1 MAKDIE
7 SLVLTMSADLRRF
20 EKSMASMRQT
30 ADKRLTE
37 VERRAMQS
45 QRSLSNIMARTG
57 RDMTASLRASLA
69 GIAPALAAAFSTAA
83 VVKYGDA
90 YTNLKSRL
98 KATGLEGERL
108 LSIENQLFDA
118 ANRNGVAID
127 AVAQMYQRVSQSRQA
142 LGASDADLIALTNGV
157 TAALR
162 VQGVSAEQAS
172 GPLLQLGQALGAGTV
187 RAEELNSLLEG
198 TPVLLQA
205 AAQGS
210 ARFGGDIAKL
220 SAAIRQGEV
229 SSKDFFQML
238 LTGLPALE
246 QQAASLPKTVGQAF
260 QILDNQLG
268 RFVGQADQSLSA
280 TQRMA
285 EGIAYV
291 ANHLEDLRDVVVVV
305 STLLGSVLAAKAL
318 GSAIVS
324 FTAFRT
330 QIALANAQLA
340 AFEIHSGLASASLGR
355 MTVAG
360 TAGAAAMRGLGG
372 AMAFFGGPIG
382 LAITALAAGI
392 AVLAVNSGR
401 AKREAA
407 ELAQRITDEAKA
419 AGIAAEETKK
429 LAGEVTATETWAASL
444 TGELDKL
451 TDANYRVAASAKAA
465 AIEMARMRLETAQK
479 TLGDA
484 QAAYDRRRSRE
495 RGYAGSSLAA
505 GARSGIGP
513 DGRPLGDVYGDAN
526 RRVVSSSEY
535 TNIRTATATVEVLT
549 KNLRDL
555 MSETLG
561 ARVARSAGGG
571 GLGGGNAGGG
581 RGGSV
586 GAVSDE
592 ARRVEQLRA
601 EVERLSYDL
610 LSDTERAAVD
620 LAKVRDTLRAAVSA
634 GVITPSQAARL
645 EAGAAARDL
654 TIGDLPDVNPIE
666 VPRDIARGVV
676 DGMLA
681 EQQAFLDR
689 GRDMARSFVDILRS
703 GNIGE
708 ELGYRFKQ
716 AAFDGL
722 EDVLSTLF
730 AGLMQSNSNG
740 GGGWVSAIANL
751 FAGKRASG
759 GGVVRGQA
767 YITGERRPEVF
778 VPNTSGTIIPSVNTA
793 LSRVQQAQGRL
804 AQPVVVQLSVE
815 EGALFEPR
823 VQAISGSVSVQ
834 TTGMGLA
841 HVQKQSREAHMR
853 QRQRFA

>member
-1 MAKDIE
+1 MARDIE
-7 SLVLTMSADLRRF
+7 SLTLQMTADLRRF
-20 EKSMASMRQT
+20 EKEMAKMNRVTEDRLRQ
-30 ADKRLTE
+30 AEMAAVAGQKN
-37 VERRAMQS
+37 
-45 QRSLSNIMARTG
+45 LSRIMGDTG
-57 RDMTASLRASLA
+57 RSMTQSLRTSLA
-69 GIAPALAAAFSTAA
+69 GIAPTLAAAFSTAA
-83 VVKYGDA
+83 VVKYGDS
-90 YTNLKSRL
+90 YTNLQNRL

-127 AVAQMYQRVSQSRQA
+127 AVAQMYQRVSQSRQS

-162 VQGVSAEQAS
+162 VQGVSAAQAS

-210 ARFGGDIAKL
+210 AKFGGDMAKL

-229 SSKDFFQML
+229 SSEAFFQML

-268 RFVGQADQSLSA
+268 RFIGQADRSLSA

-291 ANHLEDLRDVVVVV
+291 ANHLEDLRDAVVVV

-318 GSAIVS
+318 GTAIVS

-330 QIALANAQLA
+330 QIALTNAQLA
-340 AFEIHSGLASASLGR
+340 AFEIQSGLASASLGR

-360 TAGAAAMRGLGG
+360 AAGAAAMRGLGG

-382 LAITALAAGI
+382 VAITALAAGI

-419 AGIAAEETKK
+419 AGLAAEETKK
-429 LAGEVTATETWAASL
+429 LAGEVTSTETWAASL

-465 AIEMARMRLETAQK
+465 AVEMARMRLETAQK

-484 QAAYDRRRSRE
+484 RTAYDRRRSRE
-495 RGYAGSSLAA
+495 RGSAAATLSA

-513 DGRPLGDVYGDAN
+513 DGRLLSDVYGDAN
-526 RRVVSSSEY
+526 RRVLGSAEY
-535 TNIRTATATVEVLT
+535 TNIRTATATVEILT
-549 KNLRDL
+549 KNLRDM
-555 MSETLG
+555 MSETLE
-561 ARVARSAGGG
+561 ARVARSASSGGG
-571 GLGGGNAGGG
+571 GGGGGASGGSGGG
-581 RGGSV
+581 RGGT
-586 GAVSDE
+586 ARTVSDE

-610 LSDTERAAVD
+610 LSDTERAAAD
-620 LAKVRDTLRAAVSA
+620 LARVRDTLKAAAAA
-634 GVITPSQAARL
+634 GIITPSQAARL
-645 EAGAAARDL
+645 EAGAAGQDL
-654 TIGDLPDVNPIE
+654 KLAERPDIRPIE
-666 VPRDIARGVV
+666 VSRDISHGIA
-676 DGMLA
+676 DGLRA

-689 GRDMARSFVDILRS
+689 GSDMARSFVDILRS

-708 ELGYRFKQ
+708 EIGYRFQK

-722 EDVLSTLF
+722 EDLLSDLF
-730 AGLMQSNSNG
+730 SGLLQGNNG
-740 GGGWVSAIANL
+740 GGFTDWMSGFAYL
-751 FAGKRASG
+751 FTGGRKAATGRSVTAGYP
-759 GGVVRGQA
+759 VLTCDRGD
-767 YITGERRPEVF
+767 ERF
-778 VPNTSGTIIPSVNTA
+778 IPA
-793 LSRVQQAQGRL
+793 
-804 AQPVVVQLSVE
+804 
-815 EGALFEPR
+815 
-823 VQAISGSVSVQ
+823 
-834 TTGMGLA
+834 
-841 HVQKQSREAHMR
+841 
-853 QRQRFA
+853 

>member
-1 MAKDIE
+1 MARDIE
-7 SLVLTMSADLRRF
+7 SLTLQMTADLRRF
-20 EKSMASMRQT
+20 EKEMAKMNRVTEDRLRQ
-30 ADKRLTE
+30 AE
-37 VERRAMQS
+37 AAAVAG
-45 QRSLSNIMARTG
+45 QRNLSRIMGDTG
-57 RDMTASLRASLA
+57 RSMTQSLRTSLA
-69 GIAPALAAAFSTAA
+69 GIAPTLAAAFSTAA
-83 VVKYGDA
+83 VVKYGDS
-90 YTNLKSRL
+90 YTNLQNRL

-127 AVAQMYQRVSQSRQA
+127 AVAQMYQRVSQSRQS

-162 VQGVSAEQAS
+162 VQGVSAAQAS

-210 ARFGGDIAKL
+210 AKFGGDMAKL

-246 QQAASLPKTVGQAF
+246 QQAANLPKTVGQAF

-268 RFVGQADQSLSA
+268 RFIGQADQSLSA

-318 GSAIVS
+318 GTAIVS

-330 QIALANAQLA
+330 QIALTNAQLA
-340 AFEIHSGLASASLGR
+340 AFEIQSGLATASLGR
-355 MTVAG
+355 MTAAG
-360 TAGAAAMRGLGG
+360 AAGAAAMRGLGG

-382 LAITALAAGI
+382 VAITALAAGI

-419 AGIAAEETKK
+419 AGLAAEETKK
-429 LAGEVTATETWAASL
+429 LAGEVTSTETWAASL

-465 AIEMARMRLETAQK
+465 AVEMARMRLETAQK

-484 QAAYDRRRSRE
+484 RTAYDRRRSRE
-495 RGYAGSSLAA
+495 RGSAAATLSA

-513 DGRPLGDVYGDAN
+513 DGRLLGDVYGDAN
-526 RRVVSSSEY
+526 RRVVGSTEY
-535 TNIRTATATVEVLT
+535 TNIRTATATVEILT
-549 KNLRDL
+549 KNLRDM
-555 MSETLG
+555 MSETLE
-561 ARVARSAGGG
+561 ARVARSAGSGG
-571 GLGGGNAGGG
+571 AGASGGAGGG
-581 RGGSV
+581 RGGTAR
-586 GAVSDE
+586 AVSDE

-620 LAKVRDTLRAAVSA
+620 LAKVRDTLKAAAAA
-634 GVITPSQAARL
+634 GIITPSQAARL
-645 EAGAAARDL
+645 EAGAAGQDL
-654 TIGDLPDVNPIE
+654 KLAERPDIRPIE
-666 VPRDIARGVV
+666 VSRDISHAIA
-676 DGMLA
+676 DGLRA

-689 GRDMARSFVDILRS
+689 GSDMARSFVDILRS

-708 ELGYRFKQ
+708 EIGYRFKQ

-722 EDVLSTLF
+722 EDLLSNLF
-730 AGLMQSNSNG
+730 AGLMQGSG
-740 GGGWVSAIANL
+740 GGGSGGWLSAIAAM
-751 FAGKRASG
+751 FTGGRAAATGRSVTAGYPVLTSD
-759 GGVVRGQA
+759 RGE
-767 YITGERRPEVF
+767 ERF
-778 VPNTSGTIIPSVNTA
+778 IPA
-793 LSRVQQAQGRL
+793 
-804 AQPVVVQLSVE
+804 
-815 EGALFEPR
+815 
-823 VQAISGSVSVQ
+823 
-834 TTGMGLA
+834 
-841 HVQKQSREAHMR
+841 
-853 QRQRFA
+853 